1 MNTFIAFVL
10 AGSIASVNPYEN
22 IDVSKMNSVEKEF
35 VVDQEAKI
43 KNSVPKIHDEIQQ
56 VIVVDISQGW
66 SEDDQTFP

>member
-1 MNTFIAFVL
+1 MNTLIAFVL
-10 AGSIASVNPYEN
+10 TGSIASVNPYEN

-56 VIVVDISQGW
+56 VIVVDFGQG
-66 SEDDQTFP
+66 QA

>member
-1 MNTFIAFVL
+1 MNTLIAFVL

-43 KNSVPKIHDEIQQ
+43 KNSVPKIHDEIQ
-56 VIVVDISQGW
+56 
-66 SEDDQTFP
+66 